1 MPPRDLKF
9 AKDKR
14 LRRRADFARMR
25 TEAQMYRG
33 TLISLGVAPNSETT
47 GFRAGFITS
56 RKIGNAVQRNR
67 VRRRLREIVRTNQT
81 ALRSNIWLVMIAQV
95 AAASASYRALED
107 EWLRL
112 ARRASIL
119 ARS

>member
-1 MPPRDLKF
+1 MPTRDLKF

-25 TEAQMYRG
+25 AEAQMYRG
-33 TLISLGVAPNSETT
+33 TLMSIGVAPNSDTT

-67 VRRRLREIVRTNQT
+67 VRRRLREIVRINQT
-81 ALRSNIWLVMIAQV
+81 ALRPGVWLVTIAQT
-95 AAASASYRALED
+95 AAARASYRALED

-112 ARRASIL
+112 AKRASIL